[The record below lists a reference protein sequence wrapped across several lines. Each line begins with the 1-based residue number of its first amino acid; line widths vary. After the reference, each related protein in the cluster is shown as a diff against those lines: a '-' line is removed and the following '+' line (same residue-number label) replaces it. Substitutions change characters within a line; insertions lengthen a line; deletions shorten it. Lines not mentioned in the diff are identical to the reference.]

1 LLRAGQDVFILCD
14 HSCLHGFLGWFGLQ
28 FALLDPSFAHFSLK
42 AVKFHFQML
51 TPLIFAGG
59 NALEWL
65 LIRVIEVV
73 GQLLPVL
80 ALLELGL
87 RHSGDLSEVAIVVE
101 DLVDLVLDFCF
112 KIEILQKFGDRFLN
126 LVRGTVA
133 SDLLRIFAVGFD
145 KLVFK

>member
-1 LLRAGQDVFILCD
+1 
-14 HSCLHGFLGWFGLQ
+14 
-28 FALLDPSFAHFSLK
+28 
-42 AVKFHFQML
+42 ML
-51 TPLIFAGG
+51 APLIFAGG
-59 NALEWL
+59 YALEWL

-101 DLVDLVLDFCF
+101 YLVDLVLDFCF
-112 KIEILQKFGDRFLN
+112 EIEILQKFGDCFLN

-133 SDLLRIFAVGFD
+133 SDLLRIFAVGLD

>member
-1 LLRAGQDVFILCD
+1 MLRAGQDVFILSD
-14 HSCLHGFLGWFGLQ
+14 HSCLHGLLGWFGLQ
-28 FALLDPSFAHFSLK
+28 FALLDPAFAHFSLK

-51 TPLIFAGG
+51 APLIFAGG

-87 RHSGDLSEVAIVVE
+87 SHSSNLYEVAIVVQ
-101 DLVDLVLDFCF
+101 DFMDLVLDFSF
-112 KIEILQKFGDRFLN
+112 EVQIFQKFRNRFLN
-126 LVRGTVA
+126 LIRGTVA
-133 SDLLRIFAVGFD
+133 SDLL
-145 KLVFK
+145 